1 MKGGRYK
8 VIFPVIRLLFRETIA
23 ILKPLFL
30 NENKRLKAALSQHGF
45 HPALCAH
52 PSILFE
58 SKVAKRD
65 KTICIQGPVI
75 FLKKC
80 IKIGALKDNAVQQ
93 YMREFGV
100 QPFFKKDIGYWLDD
114 PHAPIVPYTIPD
126 CPKPEGRIIVYTV
139 LTGDY
144 DNVSEILFKE
154 DGVDYILFTNNPSLK
169 SRTWR
174 VIPIQSDLNDVLL
187 SREVKMLP
195 HKYLNEEYE
204 VSIYVDA
211 NVVIYGE
218 ISRLTCYL
226 GHGNAFAVSAHSV
239 RKTVKEEINACV
251 KLGKVDG
258 MQAREQYEKYLS
270 EGFKEDQ
277 PLLECGIL
285 VRKHKDQNLQ
295 LLMQNWFNEFRN
307 GIRRDQLSLPPCISR
322 LGYKDYVIMDGSV
335 WHNQFNRLVSHKKR

>member
-1 MKGGRYK
+1 MKRRMYK
-8 VIFPVIRLLFRETIA
+8 MIVPLMRFLFKRA
-23 ILKPLFL
+23 FSYLKPSFL
-30 NENKRLKAALSQHGF
+30 GEDERLRKALCQRAF
-45 HPALCAH
+45 HPAICAH
-52 PSILFE
+52 PSIIFGKRIQNSE
-58 SKVAKRD
+58 TVAFFRL
-65 KTICIQGPVI
+65 PVL

-80 IKIGALKDNAVQQ
+80 IRTGLLTDRKGQLLIQEL
-93 YMREFGV
+93 GV
-100 QPFFKKDIGYWLDD
+100 QPFFGNSVSFWFYD
-114 PHAPIVPYTIPD
+114 PHAPIVPYKIPD
-126 CPKPEGRIIVYTV
+126 SPKPEGRIVVYTA

-144 DNVSEILFKE
+144 DNVSEILYKE
-154 DGVDYILFTNNPSLK
+154 DGVDYFLFTNNPSLK
-169 SRTWR
+169 SKTWKI
-174 VIPIQSDLNDVLL
+174 IPIQSDLDDVLL
-187 SREVKMLP
+187 SREIKMLP

-204 VSIYVDA
+204 MSIYVDA

-295 LLMQNWFNEFRN
+295 LLMQNWFNEFRD

-335 WHNQFNRLVSHKKR
+335 WHNQFNRLVTHKKK

>member
-1 MKGGRYK
+1 MNRRIYNMALPLMRYLLNG
-8 VIFPVIRLLFRETIA
+8 VISY
-23 ILKPLFL
+23 LKPSLIGEEERL
-30 NENKRLKAALSQHGF
+30 RKVLYKRGF
-45 HPALCAH
+45 HLAICAH
-52 PSILFE
+52 PSILFG
-58 SKVAKRD
+58 KRIQNN
-65 KTICIQGPVI
+65 KTVSFVSLPVLLLKQCIRAGLLTGKREQV
-75 FLKKC
+75 LKPE
-80 IKIGALKDNAVQQ
+80 L
-93 YMREFGV
+93 GV
-100 QPFFKKDIGYWLDD
+100 QPFFGVCVSYWFDD

-295 LLMQNWFNEFRN
+295 LLMQNWFNEFRD

-335 WHNQFNRLVSHKKR
+335 WHNQFNRLVTHKKK

>member
-1 MKGGRYK
+1 MNRGRYM
-8 VIFPVIRLLFRETIA
+8 VMLPMIRLLFRGTIA

-30 NENKRLKAALSQHGF
+30 NENKQLKVALSQQGF
-45 HPALCAH
+45 HPALCFH

-58 SKVAKRD
+58 DKAAK
-65 KTICIQGPVI
+65 KNKAICIQGLIV

-80 IKIGALKDNAVQQ
+80 IKIGVLKDDEVQQ
-93 YMREFGV
+93 WMQEFRM
-100 QPFFKKDIGYWLDD
+100 QPHFKRDIGFWFID
-114 PHAPIVPYTIPD
+114 PNAPIVPYMVPD
-126 CPKPEGRIIVYTV
+126 CPKPEGRIAVYTA
-139 LTGDY
+139 LIGDY
-144 DNVSEILFKE
+144 DNVSEILYKE
-154 DGVDYILFTNNPSLK
+154 DRVDYFLFTNNPSLK

-174 VIPIQSDLNDVLL
+174 VIPIQSDLDDVLL
-187 SREVKMLP
+187 SREIKMLP

-204 VSIYVDA
+204 MSIYVDA

-226 GHGNAFAVSAHSV
+226 GSGKAFAVSSHSV
-239 RKTVKEEINACV
+239 RKTVKEEIDECV

-258 MQAREQYEKYLS
+258 ERAREQYERYLS
-270 EGFKEDQ
+270 EGFQEDQ
-277 PLLECGIL
+277 PLLECGVL
-285 VRKHKDQNLQ
+285 VRRHKNQNLQ
-295 LLMQNWFNEFRN
+295 LLMQHWFNEFRN